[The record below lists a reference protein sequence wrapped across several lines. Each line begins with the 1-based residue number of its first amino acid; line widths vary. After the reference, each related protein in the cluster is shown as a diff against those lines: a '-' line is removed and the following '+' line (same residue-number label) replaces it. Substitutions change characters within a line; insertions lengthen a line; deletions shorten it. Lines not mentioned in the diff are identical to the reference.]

1 MILVL
6 SGSGSE
12 AREFSAVLDKEEI
25 VYLCMLP
32 TLKEA
37 AAYGSGNLMVGKFD
51 SEQME
56 ELFRTEGIT
65 GVADVDAGG
74 NDMSRVAMAA
84 CEKAGIPYVKYL
96 PLPDAGR
103 TLVTGM
109 AGSYREIAD
118 GINCLTGA
126 TILYTTPA
134 ASSAIAQMVEKPDRL
149 YTPVLRDGSFDVEQ
163 ALEYG
168 LPLLNVIAV
177 DSLDGADAVS
187 QLICRVG
194 AKLLVCDGSRGI
206 ADQIAAADAAGIPVV
221 LTHKTGMDYT
231 RTAWSLDALL
241 RVLRGWKK
249 EKLEETNENH

>member
-12 AREFSAVLDKEEI
+12 AREFSAVLNQEAIEH
-25 VYLCMLP
+25 LCVLP

-37 AAYGSGNLMVGKFD
+37 AAFGSGNLMVGRFD
-51 SEQME
+51 SEKME
-56 ELFRTEGIT
+56 ELFRTERIT
-65 GVADVDAGG
+65 GVADVDPGG

-84 CEKAGIPYVKYL
+84 CENADIPYVKYL

-103 TLVTGM
+103 TLMVGM
-109 AGSYREIAD
+109 AGSYREVSE
-118 GINCLTGA
+118 GINCLSGSA
-126 TILYTTPA
+126 ILYTTPA
-134 ASSAIAQMVEKPDRL
+134 ASSAIAQMVEKPDKL

-177 DSLDGADAVS
+177 DRAEGVEAISE
-187 QLICRVG
+187 LICRLG

-206 ADQIAAADAAGIPVV
+206 ADQIAAADTARIPVV

-231 RTAWSLDALL
+231 QTAWSLDALL

-249 EKLEETNENH
+249 EKLEDTNENH